1 MFLIISYFFLQS
13 CETTWVIEDHVSA
26 PSCPGELSVTRGQQV
41 EVLDLPSPT
50 TALVRLVTPNSN
62 STNSAF
68 AKPTTSLPS
77 SNTNNGDQNTN
88 NQSCSVEGTVPIS
101 CLKKPPSGFRSQN
114 DIAGNRNEHSYTYN

>member
-1 MFLIISYFFLQS
+1 MQS

-50 TALVRLVTPNSN
+50 TALVRLVTAHSN

-114 DIAGNRNEHSYTYN
+114 DIAGNKNEYFLSL

>member
-1 MFLIISYFFLQS
+1 MFSFQS
-13 CETTWVIEDHVSA
+13 CEQITTTWVIEDHVNS

-77 SNTNNGDQNTN
+77 NASSDQASNNHG
-88 NQSCSVEGTVPIS
+88 CSTEGTVPIS
-101 CLKKPPSGFRSQN
+101 CLKRPPSGFRSQI
-114 DIAGNRNEHSYTYN
+114 DIAGNF